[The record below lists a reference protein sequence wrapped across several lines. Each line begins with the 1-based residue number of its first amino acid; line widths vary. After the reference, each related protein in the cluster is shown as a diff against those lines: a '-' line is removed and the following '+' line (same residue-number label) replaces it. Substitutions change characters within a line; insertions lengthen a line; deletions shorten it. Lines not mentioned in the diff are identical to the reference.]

1 MKFYR
6 SIRVLTTAAA
16 FVFALGLGTQH
27 ANAAVVFDVDTVTNG
42 DTPAGT
48 GPWLRATFEQTGA
61 NTVQLTM
68 ENFLSSGE
76 FLVGWGF
83 NVSDTILASGFNATN
98 VSFVS
103 GDAAEGIQVGSN
115 VSNVN
120 NSTKAGLFDIVFSY
134 DNAPPSARFVGGE
147 TSVYTFTAA
156 GLTENDFLAFS
167 APEPP
172 NVAGGWLTAARLQ
185 GLPNGGSGS
194 IGAIPE
200 PAFYQM
206 SGLLIL
212 GGLGALRMRKNRNR
226 K

>member
-1 MKFYR
+1 M
-6 SIRVLTTAAA
+6 
-16 FVFALGLGTQH
+16 Q
-27 ANAAVVFDVDTVTNG
+27 
-42 DTPAGT
+42 
-48 GPWLRATFEQTGA
+48 
-61 NTVQLTM
+61 
-68 ENFLSSGE
+68 NFLSSGE
-76 FLVGWGF
+76 FVRFWGF
-83 NVSDTILASGFNATN
+83 NVSDTILASGFSTAN

-103 GDAAEGIQVGSN
+103 GDAAEGILVGSN
-115 VSNVN
+115 VSNVQS
-120 NSTKAGLFDIVFSY
+120 STQAGLFDIRFAY
-134 DNAPPSARFVGGE
+134 DNAPPANRFVGGE

-167 APEPP
+167 APDGGVP
-172 NVAGGWLTAARLQ
+172 GGWYTAARLQ